1 VLFIIDTEYFLRRK
15 VSIHNLDYFI
25 EDVSKITYSK
35 AQNDYAIVLITE
47 VVNNDFFSK
56 VVANKNVCII
66 FLQSVCWCECR
77 HL

>member
-1 VLFIIDTEYFLRRK
+1 MLFIIDTEYFLRRK
-15 VSIHNLDYFI
+15 VSIHNLDHFIEDFI

-35 AQNDYAIVLITE
+35 EQNDYAIVLITE

-66 FLQSVCWCECR
+66 FLKSVC
-77 HL
+77 